1 MGYHPYSNL
10 YTLLHND
17 TPSRSLHYI
26 SKLLYS
32 YVSDMLKEMEKKWET
47 FSYIVKQE

>member
-32 YVSDMLKEMEKKWET
+32 YVSDMLKEMGKNGKLFHT
-47 FSYIVKQE
+47 